1 MAYARTRTSK
11 SVYSSSGDLFWKETS
26 DTPTPLFKAR
36 VASGELICKDYE
48 SGIFQVAGP
57 VSSAVTGFHVT
68 KITGGVPPTLDLGNT
83 TTAST
88 RQMINSSSKWIY
100 GSPAAKVAAIYQKC
114 GSAAPPGPDDETW
127 AEAHTKLSADLNTGI
142 SSILVSAAELPKTVK
157 MINKALV
164 LLRNPLINAKNKLRL
179 TRAQLRTPQG
189 RKAALDMAEQ
199 DWLEGRYGW
208 RPFVYDV
215 MSWVESGKSKYS
227 DRRTVKTAVQKL
239 APPPYTFVRS
249 SSTGGLIVAG
259 TSVWTAEYVASSG
272 QTADFG
278 VNLSQFA
285 RTWGAL
291 DVVGTGWEL
300 IKFSFVLDWF
310 LNLGDTLKA
319 LQVYA
324 LIDER
329 IGWNKI
335 TSIGTIK
342 TTFTYPT
349 PGLHGDLLVDG
360 YINRHSMPTIER
372 GQMTKRMRV
381 DSFLPN
387 LGWSFNV
394 DCGKTLDLLAIIHQ
408 LYKGGSRRP

>member
-1 MAYARTRTSK
+1 
-11 SVYSSSGDLFWKETS
+11 L
-26 DTPTPLFKAR
+26 
-36 VASGELICKDYE
+36 VAE
-48 SGIFQVAGP
+48 
-57 VSSAVTGFHVT
+57 
-68 KITGGVPPTLDLGNT
+68 
-83 TTAST
+83 
-88 RQMINSSSKWIY
+88 
-100 GSPAAKVAAIYQKC
+100 IYQRC
-114 GSAAPPGPDDETW
+114 GSDAPPGPDDETW

-164 LLRNPLINAKNKLRL
+164 LLRNPLTNAKNKLRL
-179 TRAQLRTPQG
+179 TRTQLRTPEG
-189 RKAALDMAEQ
+189 RKAMLDMAEK

-208 RPFVYDV
+208 RPFIYDV
-215 MSWVESGKSKYS
+215 MSWVEAGKSKYS

-239 APPPYTFVRS
+239 APQPYTSIGS
-249 SSTGGLIVAG
+249 SSTAGLVVAG
-259 TSVWTAEYVASSG
+259 TSVWKAEYIASAG

-300 IKFSFVLDWF
+300 IKFSFILDWF
-310 LNLGDTLKA
+310 LNLGDALKA

-335 TSIGTIK
+335 TSVGTI
-342 TTFTYPT
+342 TTTYTYPT
-349 PGLHGDLLVDG
+349 LGQHGDYVVDG
-360 YINRHSMPTIER
+360 YVNRLNSPTIER
-372 GQMTKRMRV
+372 GQMTRRMRV